1 MSARDTIL
9 ARVRRACSPAGAPAT
24 TGGPSEPVTA
34 YTLGATR
41 AELVDHFCLQ
51 AANSGAAVQRL
62 QDRCAL
68 QRALFAQCETVPG
81 TVVDEAVL
89 ALFPDLVST
98 SADEAIPCTIA
109 RAAAAIAET
118 GTLCLDSGHIASRR
132 LFLCEQLVVL
142 LDEAAILP
150 HPEAFWRRHTPP
162 LPRAIHLV
170 TGPSRTADV
179 EQTIQI
185 GAHGP
190 RTLTILLH
198 PPL

>member
-1 MSARDTIL
+1 VSARDAIL
-9 ARVRRACSPAGAPAT
+9 DRVRRISASVPAATGAP
-24 TGGPSEPVTA
+24 GEPVVA
-34 YTLGATR
+34 YALGATP

-51 AANSGAAVQRL
+51 AVKSGATVKRL
-62 QDRCAL
+62 DDRAAL
-68 QRALFAQCETVPG
+68 QATLRERCETLPG
-81 TVVDEAVL
+81 TLVEESVL
-89 ALFPDLVST
+89 AAFPGLVSA
-98 SADEAIPCTIA
+98 SGDETIPCTIA

-118 GTLCLDSGHIASRR
+118 GTLCLDSSQIASRR